1 MRYSKIVRF
10 GSWIIWVF
18 SIIHDVVK
26 QMKEDVY
33 FVDDP
38 ASLNKK
44 LSNIEV
50 DRNQEFFPDCNSL
63 IYLQFHGD

>member
-1 MRYSKIVRF
+1 
-10 GSWIIWVF
+10 
-18 SIIHDVVK
+18 
-26 QMKEDVY
+26 MKEDVY